1 MTAPIWMASPPEVH
15 SALLS
20 GGPGPGSLLATAGA
34 WDSLSAVYAAV
45 ADELTSI
52 LAAVQAG
59 AWEGPTAE
67 AYVSAHAPYLLWLM
81 QASAKAAAA
90 AGQHDTVASA
100 YTSALAAMPTL
111 GELAANHA
119 IQGLLVATNFFGIN
133 TIPIALNEADYVRM
147 WIQAAATML
156 TYELTATEAVTA
168 AELANVTSSPY
179 WPPNILK
186 EASEF
191 AHNTVPP
198 GTKDIIDNDAGD
210 PRMLSWWSNRVTEI
224 TDTLGRDIAE
234 FPQNPIGA
242 LGDLE
247 SDLPGLVLD
256 ETGHALEVY
265 QAFPNLVEAL
275 AVSPLLAT
283 LAPLTGL
290 VGLTGLTAIQPIEAP
305 AAAPIPVEAAPSVP
319 TVGNTSFVSTA
330 PAAPAPVP
338 ASVAAPAAAPA
349 PATVASAPPPPAVG
363 PGGFGYPY
371 LVGPPSVGS
380 GSSMG
385 SSAGSGAKQKAPE
398 PEIAVLAAA
407 AGEQARAR
415 RRRRAKLR
423 GYGHEFMDMNV
434 HVEPIWN
441 APQGAELAA
450 STAASGHNAGPL
462 GFAGTASRGV
472 GIPAAGLT
480 TLNADDFG
488 DGPVVP
494 MVPGTW
500 ER

>member
-20 GGPGPGSLLATAGA
+20 SGPGPGPLSASAAA
-34 WDSLSAVYAAV
+34 WSSLSAEYASV
-45 ADELTSI
+45 AEDLSA
-52 LAAVQAG
+52 LLGAVQAEV
-59 AWEGPTAE
+59 WLGPSAE
-67 AYVSAHAPYLLWLM
+67 SFVAAFVPYLAWLM
-81 QASAKAAAA
+81 QASADAAAA
-90 AGQHDTVASA
+90 AGEHETVAAA

-133 TIPIALNEADYVRM
+133 TIPIALNDADYVRM
-147 WIQAAATML
+147 WIQAAMTML
-156 TYELTATEAVTA
+156 TYELTAAEAVAA
-168 AELANVTSSPY
+168 AELANTTSSPY

-198 GTKDIIDNDAGD
+198 GTKGIIDNDSGN
-210 PRMLSWWSNRVTEI
+210 PHMLSWWFNRTTEI
-224 TDTLGRDIAE
+224 TDTLGRDITE

-283 LAPLTGL
+283 PAPLSGFL
-290 VGLTGLTAIQPIEAP
+290 ALTGLTAIQPVEAP
-305 AAAPIPVEAAPSVP
+305 AAAPIPVATAPGLP
-319 TVGNTSFVSTA
+319 AVGHTTLVSTA
-330 PAAPAPVP
+330 PSAPAPAP
-338 ASVAAPAAAPA
+338 APATAPAAAPA
-349 PATVASAPPPPAVG
+349 TAPPAGAPPPPTVG
-363 PGGFGYPY
+363 SAGFGYPY
-371 LVGPPSVGS
+371 VVGPPGVGL
-380 GSSMG
+380 GSSM
-385 SSAGSGAKQKAPE
+385 SSGAGSGAKKNALQPD
-398 PEIAVLAAA
+398 IAAVAAA
-407 AGEQARAR
+407 AGEQARSR

-423 GYGHEFMDMNV
+423 GYGREFMDMNI
-434 HVEPIWN
+434 HVEPDWD
-441 APQGAELAA
+441 APRGGELAA
-450 STAASGHNAGPL
+450 STAASGQSAGAV
-462 GFAGTASRGV
+462 GFAGTARTGA
-472 GIPAAGLT
+472 GISAAGLT
-480 TLNADDFG
+480 TLISDEFG

>member
-20 GGPGPGSLLATAGA
+20 SGPGPGPLSASAAA
-34 WDSLSAVYAAV
+34 WSSLSAEYASV
-45 ADELTSI
+45 AEDLSA
-52 LAAVQAG
+52 LLGAVQAEV
-59 AWEGPTAE
+59 WLGPSAE
-67 AYVSAHAPYLLWLM
+67 SFVAAFVPYLAWLM
-81 QASAKAAAA
+81 QASANAAAA
-90 AGQHDTVASA
+90 AGEHETVAAA

-133 TIPIALNEADYVRM
+133 TIPIALNDADYVRM
-147 WIQAAATML
+147 WIQAAMTML
-156 TYELTATEAVTA
+156 TYELTAAEAVAA
-168 AELANVTSSPY
+168 AELANITSSPY

-198 GTKDIIDNDAGD
+198 GTKGIIDNDSGN
-210 PRMLSWWSNRVTEI
+210 PHMLSWWFNRTTEI
-224 TDTLGRDIAE
+224 TDTLGRDITE

-283 LAPLTGL
+283 PAPLSGFL
-290 VGLTGLTAIQPIEAP
+290 ALTGLTAIQPVEAP
-305 AAAPIPVEAAPSVP
+305 AAAPIPVETAPSLP
-319 TVGNTSFVSTA
+319 TVG
-330 PAAPAPVP
+330 
-338 ASVAAPAAAPA
+338 
-349 PATVASAPPPPAVG
+349 SA
-363 PGGFGYPY
+363 GFGYPY
-371 LVGPPSVGS
+371 VVGPPGVGL
-380 GSSMG
+380 GSSMS
-385 SSAGSGAKQKAPE
+385 SSAGSGAKKNALQPD
-398 PEIAVLAAA
+398 IAAVAAA
-407 AGEQARAR
+407 AGEQARSR

-423 GYGHEFMDMNV
+423 GYGREFMDMNI
-434 HVEPIWN
+434 HVEPDWD
-441 APQGAELAA
+441 APRGGELAA
-450 STAASGHNAGPL
+450 STAASGQSAGAL
-462 GFAGTASRGV
+462 GFAGTARTEA
-472 GIPAAGLT
+472 GISAAGLT
-480 TLNADDFG
+480 TLISDEFG

-500 ER
+500 EP

>member
-20 GGPGPGSLLATAGA
+20 SGPGPGPLSASAAA
-34 WDSLSAVYAAV
+34 WSSLSTEYATLAEDLS
-45 ADELTSI
+45 AL
-52 LAAVQAG
+52 LAAVQAEV
-59 AWEGPTAE
+59 WQGPSAE
-67 AYVSAHAPYLLWLM
+67 SFVAAFVPYLAWLM
-81 QASAKAAAA
+81 RASAYAAAA
-90 AGQHDTVASA
+90 AGEHETVATA

-147 WIQAAATML
+147 WIQAAVTML
-156 TYELTATEAVTA
+156 SYELTAAEAVA
-168 AELANVTSSPY
+168 AVELTSVTSSPY

-198 GTKDIIDNDAGD
+198 GTKGIIDNDSGN
-210 PRMLSWWSNRVTEI
+210 PHMLSWWTYRVTEI
-224 TDTLGRDIAE
+224 TDTFGRDIAE
-234 FPQNPIGA
+234 FPQNPLGA
-242 LGDLE
+242 LGDFE
-247 SDLPGLVLD
+247 SDIPGLVLD
-256 ETGHALEVY
+256 ETGHALEIY

-283 LAPLTGL
+283 PAPLSGL
-290 VGLTGLTAIQPIEAP
+290 VGLTALTAIQPVEAP
-305 AAAPIPVEAAPSVP
+305 AAAPIPVETAPSP
-319 TVGNTSFVSTA
+319 PAVGNASFVSTA
-330 PAAPAPVP
+330 PAAPAPAP

-349 PATVASAPPPPAVG
+349 TVPASGAPPPPPVG
-363 PGGFGYPY
+363 PAGVGYPY
-371 LVGPPSVGS
+371 LVGPPGVGL
-380 GSSMG
+380 GSSM
-385 SSAGSGAKQKAPE
+385 SSGAGSGTKNKALQPD
-398 PEIAVLAAA
+398 IAAVAAA
-407 AGEQARAR
+407 TGEQAKLR

-434 HVEPIWN
+434 HVEPDWG
-441 APQGAELAA
+441 APRHAELAA
-450 STAASGHNAGPL
+450 STAASGQGASPM
-462 GFAGTASRGV
+462 GFAGIASRGA
-472 GIPAAGLT
+472 GPPAAGLT
-480 TLNADDFG
+480 TLNADEFG

-500 ER
+500 EP

>member
-20 GGPGPGSLLATAGA
+20 SGPGAGPLLATAGA
-34 WDSLSAVYAAV
+34 WNSLSAVYTSV
-45 ADELTSI
+45 ADELSSI

-59 AWEGPTAE
+59 AWSGPTAE
-67 AYVSAHAPYLLWLM
+67 AYVAAHAPYLAWLM
-81 QASAKAAAA
+81 QASANAAAA
-90 AGQHDTVASA
+90 AGQQDAVAAA
-100 YTSALAAMPTL
+100 YIAALAAMPTL
-111 GELAANHA
+111 AELAANHA

-147 WIQAAATML
+147 WIQAAMTML
-156 TYELTATEAVTA
+156 SYAATAAEAVA
-168 AELANVTSSPY
+168 AVELANVSSSPY

-186 EASEF
+186 EATDF
-191 AHNTVPP
+191 AHDTVPP
-198 GTKDIIDNDAGD
+198 GTKDIIDNDGGD
-210 PRMLSWWSNRVTEI
+210 PRMLSWWINRFTEI

-265 QAFPNLVEAL
+265 QAFPNIVQAL

-283 LAPLTGL
+283 PAPLSGL
-290 VGLTGLTAIQPIEAP
+290 IGLTGLTAIQPVEAP
-305 AAAPIPVEAAPSVP
+305 AAAPIPAATAPSLPAVGNSTLVSAAPS
-319 TVGNTSFVSTA
+319 
-330 PAAPAPVP
+330 
-338 ASVAAPAAAPA
+338 AAAPA
-349 PATVASAPPPPAVG
+349 PASAAAPAAVPATAPAAGAAPPPAVG

-371 LVGPPSVGS
+371 LVGPPGVGL
-380 GSSMG
+380 GSSM
-385 SSAGSGAKQKAPE
+385 SSSTGSGAKRKAPE
-398 PEIAVLAAA
+398 PEIAAAAAA

-423 GYGHEFMDMNV
+423 GYGREFMEMNV
-434 HVEPIWN
+434 HVEPDWG
-441 APQGAELAA
+441 APPGAESAA
-450 STAASGHNAGPL
+450 STAASDQGAGPL
-462 GFAGTASRGV
+462 AFAGTARKEA
-472 GIPAAGLT
+472 GISAAGLT
-480 TLNADDFG
+480 TLIAEEFG
-488 DGPVVP
+488 EGPVVP

-500 ER
+500 EH

>member
-20 GGPGPGSLLATAGA
+20 GGPGPGPLLAAAGA
-34 WDSLSAVYAAV
+34 WNSLSAVYAEV
-45 ADELTSI
+45 ADGLTSI
-52 LAAVQAG
+52 LAAAQAR
-59 AWEGPTAE
+59 AWEGPTAD
-67 AYVSAHAPYLLWLM
+67 AYVTAHAPYLLWLM
-81 QASAKAAAA
+81 QASANAAAA
-90 AGQHDTVASA
+90 AGQHETVAAA

-147 WIQAAATML
+147 WIQAAMTML
-156 TYELTATEAVTA
+156 SYELTAAEAVA
-168 AELANVTSSPY
+168 AVELASVTSSPY

-198 GTKDIIDNDAGD
+198 GTKGIIDNDSGN
-210 PRMLSWWSNRVTEI
+210 PHMLSWWFNRVTEI
-224 TDTLGRDIAE
+224 TDTFGRDIAE

-242 LGDLE
+242 LGNLE

-265 QAFPNLVEAL
+265 QAFPNLIEAL
-275 AVSPLLAT
+275 AVSPLLAIPT
-283 LAPLTGL
+283 PLTGL
-290 VGLTGLTAIQPIEAP
+290 VGLTGLAAIQPVEAP
-305 AAAPIPVEAAPSVP
+305 AAAPMPVEAAPSP
-319 TVGNTSFVSTA
+319 PAVGNASFASTA
-330 PAAPAPVP
+330 PAAPAPAP

-349 PATVASAPPPPAVG
+349 TVPASGAPSPPAVG

-371 LVGPPSVGS
+371 LVGPPGVGLGSVTS
-380 GSSMG
+380 
-385 SSAGSGAKQKAPE
+385 SSAGSGAKKKALQPE
-398 PEIAVLAAA
+398 TAPVAAA
-407 AGEQARAR
+407 AGEQAILR

-423 GYGHEFMDMNV
+423 GYGREFMDMNV
-434 HVEPIWN
+434 HVEPDWGTPRN
-441 APQGAELAA
+441 AELAA
-450 STAASGHNAGPL
+450 STVASGHSAGPI
-462 GFAGTASRGV
+462 GFAGIASRGA
-472 GIPAAGLT
+472 GPPAAGLT
-480 TLNADDFG
+480 TLNADESG

-500 ER
+500 EP

>member
-20 GGPGPGSLLATAGA
+20 SGPGPGSLSASAAA
-34 WDSLSAVYAAV
+34 WNSLSAEYASV
-45 ADELTSI
+45 ADDLNAVLGALQAEVWQGPSAESFV
-52 LAAVQAG
+52 AAFV
-59 AWEGPTAE
+59 
-67 AYVSAHAPYLLWLM
+67 PYLAWLM
-81 QASAKAAAA
+81 QASAHATAA
-90 AGQHDTVASA
+90 AGQQETVAAA
-100 YTSALAAMPTL
+100 YTAALAAMPTL

-147 WIQAAATML
+147 WIQAAMTML
-156 TYELTATEAVTA
+156 SYEATAAGAVAA
-168 AELANVTSSPY
+168 AELANITSSPY

-186 EASEF
+186 EATDF

-198 GTKDIIDNDAGD
+198 GTKSIIDNDAGN

-224 TDTLGRDIAE
+224 TDTLVRDIAE

-265 QAFPNLVEAL
+265 QAFPNVIQAL
-275 AVSPLLAT
+275 AVSPLLAAP
-283 LAPLTGL
+283 APLSGL
-290 VGLTGLTAIQPIEAP
+290 IGLTGLTAIQPVEAP
-305 AAAPIPVEAAPSVP
+305 AAAPIPVATAPILP
-319 TVGNTSFVSTA
+319 AVGNTTVVSTA
-330 PAAPAPVP
+330 PAAPAPAP

-349 PATVASAPPPPAVG
+349 TAPAAGAALPPAVG

-371 LVGPPSVGS
+371 LVGPPGVGS
-380 GSSMG
+380 GSSMS
-385 SSAGSGAKQKAPE
+385 SSAGSGAKKKAPE
-398 PEIAVLAAA
+398 PDIAAA
-407 AGEQARAR
+407 AAAAREQARAR

-434 HVEPIWN
+434 HVQPDWGASPGPES
-441 APQGAELAA
+441 AASTVSSGQGAE
-450 STAASGHNAGPL
+450 PL
-462 GFAGTASRGV
+462 GFAGTAHKEA
-472 GIPAAGLT
+472 GISAAGLT
-480 TLNADDFG
+480 TLAADEFG
-488 DGPVVP
+488 DGPFVP

-500 ER
+500 EP